1 MSKAFSIH
9 TCEYSW
15 AVIIHNS
22 DTFVFRTRFPHT
34 IKIHSTSHHYSYDKV
49 LPEWTLQD
57 DICKQQKQVVVALES
72 GTN

>member
-1 MSKAFSIH
+1 MSKAISIH

-34 IKIHSTSHHYSYDKV
+34 IKIHSTSHHYSHDKV
-49 LPEWTLQD
+49 LPGRTLQD
-57 DICKQQKQVVVALES
+57 DILQATKAGGGGL
-72 GTN
+72 GIRY